1 MNEGSGLAENST
13 NSTVPCSPY
22 ARAEYAVIV
31 PAISTAS
38 ALVSALACAGVI
50 ALILL
55 FKKHQFFTQR
65 LVLYLNIIALTNAV
79 SVTLHR
85 VDYNGSNSATQGFCM
100 FSGFLD
106 QTTSWGLLIAVC
118 CITVNLLLNVVFQKR
133 TERLEKLYFV
143 LIFVFPLTFN
153 WIPFIKQAYGLA
165 GAWCWIRS
173 EEEDCS
179 IFVFGVVL
187 RFVLWYVPLY
197 VILIILIVIYIVILY
212 KIAKDRHKWE
222 GKYDPNSQQ
231 RKEQMQ
237 KEVRPLIAYP
247 LIYLLINMVPLINRI
262 HNIASPEDP
271 ELTLWILSAL
281 LFPLT
286 GGFMA
291 LAFTFDPQTLQ
302 RLKVSHIYAALQDC
316 CNKRTVREYPMG
328 DVKTDSFLRYETP
341 YIDGSGGHE
350 GKSNQDHKDQE
361 QEA

>member
-1 MNEGSGLAENST
+1 MNESSGLAENST
-13 NSTVPCSPY
+13 NTTGPCPY
-22 ARAEYAVIV
+22 NVTEYAVIV
-31 PAISTAS
+31 PAISAAS
-38 ALVSALACAGVI
+38 ALVSVIACAGVI

-55 FKKHQFFTQR
+55 FKKHHFFTQR

-79 SVTLHR
+79 AVTLHR
-85 VDYNGSNSATQGFCM
+85 VDYNGSNSATEGFCM
-100 FSGFLD
+100 FSGFFD

-133 TERLEKLYFV
+133 TEKLEKLYFV

-153 WIPFIKQAYGLA
+153 WIPFIEQAYGLA

-173 EEEDCS
+173 ENEDCNGT
-179 IFVFGVVL
+179 FMFGIVL

-197 VILIILIVIYIVILY
+197 VILIILVVIYVIILY

-231 RKEQMQ
+231 LKEQMQ

-247 LIYLLINMVPLINRI
+247 LIYLLINVVPLINRI
-262 HNIASPEDP
+262 HNTVLPSNP
-271 ELTLWILSAL
+271 ELTLWILTAL

-291 LAFTFDPQTLQ
+291 LAFTFDPQTIR
-302 RLKVSHIYAALQDC
+302 RLKMSQFHAALRDC
-316 CNKRTVREYPMG
+316 CNKRKIREYPMG

-341 YIDGSGGHE
+341 YIDGRGGHD
-350 GKSNQDHKDQE
+350 GKDLQDHRDKQ

>member
-13 NSTVPCSPY
+13 NSTVPCPPY
-22 ARAEYAVIV
+22 NRTEYAVIV

-50 ALILL
+50 ALIFL

-65 LVLYLNIIALTNAV
+65 LVLYLNIIALINAV

-85 VDYNGSNSATQGFCM
+85 VDYNGSNSATQGFCA

-118 CITVNLLLNVVFQKR
+118 CITVNLLLNVVFQRR

-173 EEEDCS
+173 EEEDCRD
-179 IFVFGVVL
+179 FMFGTVL

-197 VILIILIVIYIVILY
+197 VILTILIVIYIIILY

-247 LIYLLINMVPLINRI
+247 LIYLLINVVPLINRI
-262 HNIASPEDP
+262 HNIALPRDP
-271 ELTLWILSAL
+271 ELTLWILTAL

-291 LAFTFDPQTLQ
+291 LAFTFDSQTLQ
-302 RLKVSHIYAALQDC
+302 RLKMDQIYAALRDC

-341 YIDGSGGHE
+341 YIDGSEGHE